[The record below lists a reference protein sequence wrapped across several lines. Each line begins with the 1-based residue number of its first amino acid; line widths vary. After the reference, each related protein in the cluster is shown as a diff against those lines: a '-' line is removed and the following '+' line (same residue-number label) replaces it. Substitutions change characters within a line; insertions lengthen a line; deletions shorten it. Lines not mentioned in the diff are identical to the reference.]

1 MRKIPFLDLGQAYHE
16 LKEELDIAVH
26 RVMNSGWYILGEEL
40 EAFEA
45 QFAEYCG
52 AGFCIGVGNGLD
64 ALHLILRA
72 YGIGPG
78 AEVIVPSHTFI
89 ATWLAVT
96 YAGAKPVPVETRDD
110 ATYTISPELI
120 EGAITPKTKA
130 IIPVHLYGRPADM
143 APIKRVAAKH
153 GLKVIE
159 DAAQAHGARYQGRRA
174 GSLGDAAAFS
184 FYPAKN
190 LGAFGDGG
198 AITTADRG
206 LAAKLRS
213 LRNYGSSAKY
223 VHDMLG
229 LNSRLDP
236 LQAAILRVKL
246 RHLDEWNDRRL
257 SLVECYR
264 RNLAGTD
271 VVLPMIS
278 DGFGSVFHLFV
289 IRTPNRD
296 MLQTG
301 LKEAGIET
309 LIHYPIPPHKQRAY
323 SSMRCLNLPLAERLA
338 SEVLSLPMGPH
349 LSGWE
354 VEEVAHQITRIL
366 GVRCK

>member
-1 MRKIPFLDLGQAYHE
+1 MKKIPFLDLGQTYQE
-16 LKEELDIAVH
+16 LKAELDIAVQ
-26 RVMNSGWYILGEEL
+26 RVLNSGWYIQGEEL
-40 EAFEA
+40 EAFESE
-45 QFAEYCG
+45 FAEYCN
-52 AGFCIGVGNGLD
+52 AGYCVGVGNGLD

-78 AEVIVPSHTFI
+78 DEVIVPAHTFI

-96 YAGAKPVPVETRDD
+96 YAGAKPVPVETGDD
-110 ATYTISPELI
+110 AAYTISPERI
-120 EGAITPKTKA
+120 EAAVTPKTRA

-143 APIKRVAAKH
+143 TPIMHIAAKH

-159 DAAQAHGARYQGRRA
+159 DAAQAHGASYQGRRA

-198 AITTADRG
+198 AITTADG
-206 LAAKLRS
+206 ELAAKLRA

-223 VHDMLG
+223 VHNMIG

-246 RHLDEWNDRRL
+246 RHLDEWNARRL

-264 RNLAGTD
+264 RNLTETD
-271 VVLPMIS
+271 VLLPMMS
-278 DGFGSVFHLFV
+278 DGYESVFHLFV
-289 IRTPNRD
+289 IRTCKREI
-296 MLQTG
+296 LQAG

-309 LIHYPIPPHKQRAY
+309 LIHYPIPPHKQGAY
-323 SSMRCLNLPLAERLA
+323 SSMSCLHLPLAEHLA

-349 LSGWE
+349 LSSVE
-354 VEEVAHQITRIL
+354 AEEVAHHVTRIL
-366 GVRCK
+366 GVRSK

>member
-1 MRKIPFLDLGQAYHE
+1 MTRIPFLDAGRSYLE
-16 LKEELDIAVH
+16 LKEELDDAVR
-26 RVMNSGWYILGEEL
+26 RVLNSGWYILGEEL
-40 EAFEA
+40 EAFETE
-45 QFAEYCG
+45 FAEYCG
-52 AGFCIGVGNGLD
+52 TGYCVGVGNGLD

-78 AEVIVPSHTFI
+78 DEVIVPAHTFI

-96 YAGAKPVPVETRDD
+96 YAGAKPVPVETDDD
-110 ATYTISPELI
+110 AAYTISPDLI
-120 EGAITPKTKA
+120 EAAITPRTRA

-143 APIKRVAAKH
+143 APINHVAAKH

-198 AITTADRG
+198 AITTADG
-206 LAAKLRS
+206 ELAAKLRA

-223 VHDMLG
+223 VHDRIG

-246 RHLDEWNDRRL
+246 RHLDEWNARRL

-264 RNLAGTD
+264 SSLAETD
-271 VVLPMIS
+271 VKLPLIS
-278 DGFGSVFHLFV
+278 DGYESVFHLFV
-289 IRTPNRD
+289 IRTCKRE
-296 MLQTG
+296 MLQAG

-309 LIHYPIPPHKQRAY
+309 LIHYPLPPHKQGAY
-323 SSMRCLNLPLAERLA
+323 SSMRRLHLPLAERLA
-338 SEVLSLPMGPH
+338 AEVLSLPMGPH
-349 LSGWE
+349 LSSDE
-354 VEEVAHQITRIL
+354 VQEVAHQVSRIL
-366 GVRCK
+366 GARN

>member
-1 MRKIPFLDLGQAYHE
+1 MKKIPFLDLRQTYRE
-16 LKEELDIAVH
+16 LKAELDIAVQ
-26 RVMNSGWYILGEEL
+26 RVLNSGRYIQGEEL

-45 QFAEYCG
+45 EFAEYCG
-52 AGFCIGVGNGLD
+52 AGYCVGVGNGLD

-78 AEVIVPSHTFI
+78 DEVIVPAHTFI

-96 YAGAKPVPVETRDD
+96 CAGANPVPVEAGDD
-110 ATYTISPELI
+110 AAYTISPELI
-120 EGAITPKTKA
+120 EAAITPRTRA

-143 APIKRVAAKH
+143 PPIKHAAARH

-159 DAAQAHGARYQGRRA
+159 DAAQAHGARYQGRRV

-198 AITTADRG
+198 AITTSDG
-206 LAAKLRS
+206 ELAAKLRA

-223 VHDMLG
+223 VHDLIG

-246 RHLDEWNDRRL
+246 RHLDEWNARRL
-257 SLVECYR
+257 SLAECYLR
-264 RNLAGTD
+264 CLAGTG
-271 VVLPMIS
+271 VILPAETA
-278 DGFGSVFHLFV
+278 GFASVCHLFV
-289 IRTPNRD
+289 VRTAERD
-296 MLQTG
+296 ALQAG

-309 LIHYPIPPHKQRAY
+309 LIHYPIPPHRQGAFTG
-323 SSMRCLNLPLAERLA
+323 LVTTALPLAERLA
-338 SEVLSLPMGPH
+338 AEVLSLPMGPH
-349 LSGWE
+349 LSLE
-354 VEEVAHQITRIL
+354 DAEKVASHVKRLARSLQT
-366 GVRCK
+366 

>member
-1 MRKIPFLDLGQAYHE
+1 MKKIPFLDLGRTYQE
-16 LKEELDIAVH
+16 LKAELDIAVQ
-26 RVMNSGWYILGEEL
+26 RVLNSGRYIQGEEL

-45 QFAEYCG
+45 EFAEYCG
-52 AGFCIGVGNGLD
+52 AGYCVGVGNGLD

-78 AEVIVPSHTFI
+78 DEVIVPAHTFI

-96 YAGAKPVPVETRDD
+96 YAGAKPVPVETGDD
-110 ATYTISPELI
+110 AAYTISPELI
-120 EGAITPKTKA
+120 EAAITAKTKA

-143 APIKRVAAKH
+143 APIMHIAAKH

-190 LGAFGDGG
+190 LGAYGDGG
-198 AITTADRG
+198 AIITADG
-206 LAAKLRS
+206 ELAAKLRF

-223 VHDMLG
+223 VHDLIG

-236 LQAAILRVKL
+236 LQAAVLRVKL
-246 RHLDEWNDRRL
+246 RHLDEWNARRL
-257 SLVECYR
+257 TLVDCYR
-264 RNLAGTD
+264 RNLAGSAVLLPD
-271 VVLPMIS
+271 VS
-278 DGFGSVFHLFV
+278 AGYGSVFHLFV
-289 IRTPNRD
+289 IRTPRRD
-296 MLQTG
+296 MLQAG

-309 LIHYPIPPHKQRAY
+309 LIHYPIPPHKQGAY
-323 SSMRCLNLPLAERLA
+323 SSMRHWHLPIAERLA
-338 SEVLSLPMGPH
+338 NEVLSLPMGPH
-349 LSGWE
+349 LSVEGVE
-354 VEEVAHQITRIL
+354 VVAGHIQRLTRSL
-366 GVRCK
+366 VE

>member
-1 MRKIPFLDLGQAYHE
+1 MKKIPFLDLKQTYQE
-16 LKEELDIAVH
+16 LKIDLDNAVQ
-26 RVMNSGWYILGEEL
+26 RVLNSGRYILGEEL
-40 EAFEA
+40 EAFETE
-45 QFAEYCG
+45 FAEYCG
-52 AGFCIGVGNGLD
+52 AGYCVGVGNGLD
-64 ALHLILRA
+64 ALYLLLRA

-78 AEVIVPSHTFI
+78 HEVIVPAHTFI

-96 YAGAKPVPVETRDD
+96 YAGAKPVAVETGDD
-110 ATYTISPELI
+110 AAYTISPELL
-120 EGAITPKTKA
+120 EEAITAKTRA

-143 APIKRVAAKH
+143 NPIMQIAARH

-190 LGAFGDGG
+190 LGAYGDGG
-198 AITTADRG
+198 AITTADEE

-223 VHDMLG
+223 VHDMIG

-246 RHLDEWNDRRL
+246 RHLDEWNARRL
-257 SLVECYR
+257 SLVDCYLR
-264 RNLAGTD
+264 HLGGTD
-271 VVLPMIS
+271 VLLPDVS
-278 DGFGSVFHLFV
+278 AGYESVFHLFV
-289 IRTPNRD
+289 IRTAKRE
-296 MLQTG
+296 MLQAG

-309 LIHYPIPPHKQRAY
+309 LIHYPLPPHKQGAY
-323 SSMRCLNLPLAERLA
+323 SSLHCLHLPIAERLA
-338 SEVLSLPMGPH
+338 DEVLSLPLGPH
-349 LSGWE
+349 LSSGE
-354 VEEVAHQITRIL
+354 VQEVAYHVARIL
-366 GVRCK
+366 GV

>member
-1 MRKIPFLDLGQAYHE
+1 MNPIPFLDPGQTYRE
-16 LKEELDIAVH
+16 LKTELDAAVQ
-26 RVMNSGWYILGEEL
+26 RALNSGRYILGEEL
-40 EAFEA
+40 EAFESE
-45 QFAEYCG
+45 FAEYCG
-52 AGFCIGVGNGLD
+52 AKYCVGVGNGLD

-78 AEVIVPSHTFI
+78 DEVIVPAHTFI

-96 YAGAKPVPVETRDD
+96 YAGAKPVPVETCDD
-110 ATYTISPELI
+110 ASYTISPERI
-120 EGAITPKTKA
+120 ETAITPRTRA

-143 APIKRVAAKH
+143 TPITHIAGKH

-198 AITTADRG
+198 AITTADAD

-223 VHDMLG
+223 VHDVIG

-246 RHLDEWNDRRL
+246 RHLDEWNARRL
-257 SLVECYR
+257 LLVECYQR
-264 RNLAGTD
+264 SLAGTA
-271 VVLPMIS
+271 VALPLITA
-278 DGFGSVFHLFV
+278 GFESVFHLFV
-289 IRTPNRD
+289 LRTAKRD
-296 MLQTG
+296 MLQAG
-301 LKEAGIET
+301 LKKTGIET
-309 LIHYPIPPHKQRAY
+309 LIHYPLPPHKQGAY
-323 SSMRCLNLPLAERLA
+323 PSMRRLHLPIAESLAN
-338 SEVLSLPMGPH
+338 EVLSLPLGPH
-349 LSGWE
+349 LSCGE
-354 VEEVAHQITRIL
+354 VQEVAYHVARIL
-366 GVRCK
+366 CD

>member
-1 MRKIPFLDLGQAYHE
+1 MKKIPFLDLGWTYQE
-16 LKEELDIAVH
+16 LKAELDIAVQ
-26 RVMNSGWYILGEEL
+26 RVLNSGWYIQGEEL
-40 EAFEA
+40 EAFESE
-45 QFAEYCG
+45 FAEYCG
-52 AGFCIGVGNGLD
+52 ARYCVGVGNGLD

-78 AEVIVPSHTFI
+78 DEVIVPVHTFI

-110 ATYTISPELI
+110 ASYTISPELI
-120 EGAITPKTKA
+120 ESAITPKTRA

-143 APIKRVAAKH
+143 ASIKHVTAKH

-159 DAAQAHGARYQGRRA
+159 DAAQAHGARYKGRRA

-198 AITTADRG
+198 AITTADG
-206 LAAKLRS
+206 ELAGKLRS

-223 VHDMLG
+223 VHDMIG

-246 RHLDEWNDRRL
+246 RHLDEWNARRL

-264 RNLAGTD
+264 RNLAETD

-278 DGFGSVFHLFV
+278 DGYGSVFHLFV
-289 IRTPNRD
+289 IRTSKRE
-296 MLQTG
+296 MLQAG

-309 LIHYPIPPHKQRAY
+309 LIHYPIPPHKQGAY

-349 LSGWE
+349 LSSGD
-354 VEEVAHQITRIL
+354 VEEVAHHVTRIL
-366 GVRCK
+366 GIRD